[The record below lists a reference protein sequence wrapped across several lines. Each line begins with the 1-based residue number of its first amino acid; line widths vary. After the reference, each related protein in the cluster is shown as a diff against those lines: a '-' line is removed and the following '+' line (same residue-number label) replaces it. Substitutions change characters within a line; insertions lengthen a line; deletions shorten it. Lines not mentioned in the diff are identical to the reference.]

1 MRNNSVRSRIIRI
14 ILIVFVLFG
23 ITVIFNINS
32 LNDSNVGLKSYESLT
47 DEVASISE
55 IEVNFFES
63 VLNYKDYLVEGIEKH
78 ENSFKNNLS
87 NIKDQIDRLLETTQT
102 ASNLLNINNFLS
114 SYEQNFYLLV
124 TLNTE
129 FNECSNEFNTLSESL
144 IQKLLEFDTVTM
156 HLAFYAF
163 SENPVDI
170 VNNINDIVGEYISS
184 KSSSAKNNVINL
196 FSTLKNNL
204 SLVGPSLTKEEHKT
218 VFLQVA
224 ELADELESKFNQI
237 IDLVETQENLTRQM
251 EQLRLEILN
260 LLEEQR
266 AQLKEQQDT
275 LGPQLIEKNN
285 RSIVLTIILTV
296 VAFVVAIIMVIYLI
310 RSITKPLLELR
321 NKINQF
327 KEGDLTVDFQVKS
340 KDEIGQMALA

>member
-1 MRNNSVRSRIIRI
+1 MRMINNSVKSRIISI

-32 LNDSNVGLKSYESLT
+32 LNVSNVGLKSFESLS

-55 IEVNFFES
+55 MEVNFFDS
-63 VLNYKDYLVEGIEKH
+63 VLNYKDYLMNSIEEH

-87 NIKDQIDRLLETTQT
+87 EMKDQINELLSTTQNNL
-102 ASNLLNINNFLS
+102 NLLDLNELLA

-144 IQKLLEFDTVTM
+144 IQKLLDFDTVTM

-184 KSSSAKNNVINL
+184 KSSSAKSNVINL

-218 VFLQVA
+218 VF
-224 ELADELESKFNQI
+224 
-237 IDLVETQENLTRQM
+237 
-251 EQLRLEILN
+251 
-260 LLEEQR
+260 
-266 AQLKEQQDT
+266 
-275 LGPQLIEKNN
+275 
-285 RSIVLTIILTV
+285 
-296 VAFVVAIIMVIYLI
+296 
-310 RSITKPLLELR
+310 
-321 NKINQF
+321 
-327 KEGDLTVDFQVKS
+327 
-340 KDEIGQMALA
+340 

>member
-114 SYEQNFYLLV
+114 SYEQNFEQLV
-124 TLNTE
+124 VLNSD
-129 FNECSNEFNTLSESL
+129 FISCSNEFYTLSE
-144 IQKLLEFDTVTM
+144 LLVQELHEFDTVTM

-163 SENPVDI
+163 SENPVD
-170 VNNINDIVGEYISS
+170 VVTNIKDIVAEYISS
-184 KSSSAKNNVINL
+184 KSMSAKNNVINL
-196 FSTLKNNL
+196 FSSLKNNL
-204 SLVGPSLTKEEHKT
+204 SLVGPSLTKDEHKT
-218 VFLQVA
+218 AFLQVS
-224 ELADELESKFNQI
+224 ELTNELEEKFIQI
-237 IDLVETQENLTRQM
+237 VELVETQENLIQEM
-251 EQLRLEILN
+251 EQLRVEILN
-260 LLEEQR
+260 LLEDQR
-266 AQLKEQQDT
+266 AQLKEQQ
-275 LGPQLIEKNN
+275 
-285 RSIVLTIILTV
+285 
-296 VAFVVAIIMVIYLI
+296 
-310 RSITKPLLELR
+310 
-321 NKINQF
+321 
-327 KEGDLTVDFQVKS
+327 
-340 KDEIGQMALA
+340 